1 MTKRTELWVTL
12 VIVLLL
18 ALPFVQLATVQP
30 AAARPPLG
38 ISMDDGSSSLPAYNF
53 SSDTDTG
60 IYRKGSGNMV
70 LVTNGTPA
78 IEMNGMDI
86 TGKVLRYASTGQ
98 QIVCGSTT
106 ITGTGVIAHALATPV
121 YVMAQLAQDTTGGSE
136 HLSHTNSAATVT
148 IKVWNS
154 ALTPAASN
162 AGAVIDWCVIGT
174 P

>member
-1 MTKRTELWVTL
+1 MTKRIGLWVTL

-18 ALPFVQLATVQP
+18 ALPFIQLATLRPV
-30 AAARPPLG
+30 AARPPQN
-38 ISMDDGSSSLPAYNF
+38 ISMDDGSSSQPAYNF

-106 ITGTGVIAHALATPV
+106 ITGTGTIAHGLATPS
-121 YVMAQLAQDTTGGSE
+121 YVTAVLAQDITGASN
-136 HLSHTNSAATVT
+136 LVSHTNAAATVT
-148 IKVWNS
+148 IKVWTS
-154 ALTPAASN
+154 ALTPAASG
-162 AGAVIDWCVIGT
+162 AGAVVDWCVIGT